1 MTISTTRLPWFDQYS
16 HTVPI
21 YKLVTSPLCFTHT
34 RSSASS
40 KASAFSSL
48 SYWHY
53 YSGSFH
59 YQCWMEL
66 VFLQSIPIISL
77 MLYQMLNLV
86 PIYDFTCCINKL
98 IIWNEH
104 LKKVFN
110 NKIFENEIFS
120 KIFRQSFIISD
131 FVVERFV
138 LKFSIIS
145 SRIENVFL
153 NSFWSC
159 PYPML
164 KKLWCSPTRWWS
176 QSG

>member
-1 MTISTTRLPWFDQYS
+1 
-16 HTVPI
+16 
-21 YKLVTSPLCFTHT
+21 
-34 RSSASS
+34 
-40 KASAFSSL
+40 
-48 SYWHY
+48 
-53 YSGSFH
+53 
-59 YQCWMEL
+59 
-66 VFLQSIPIISL
+66 

-164 KKLWCSPTRWWS
+164 KKL
-176 QSG
+176 